1 MLESLSIQNYALIDK
16 VQVQFSSGLNILS
29 GETGAGK
36 SILIGALGLLL
47 GLKADTESIRSGCD
61 EMVISGVVHL
71 GENQEV
77 VDWLEERSFSPED
90 QSIII
95 RRTVKKNGR
104 GTVLLQSSPITITTL
119 RELTGLIFD
128 MHGQHEHQF
137 LVQPENHRRLI
148 DRYSGCVNLVKDFA
162 DIYSRALKAREKLIN
177 LKSSE
182 RERLRQIDLFR
193 FSIQEIDEARLS
205 VGEADELGKEHLIL
219 VNHEKLVNHLE
230 EVYAR
235 VSENRGGGLADLR
248 LAKSSMSELLVL
260 DPELKSLSSQ
270 LEDAFYELEDFTQSI
285 GQYRSKVAFD
295 TNRLEQVEERVA
307 LIHSLK
313 KKYGATIDEILAYG
327 EQCRRELQKIDNWE
341 EERAVLEAEV
351 QALERE
357 IRQIAEELTD
367 RRKQAALILQKKIEI
382 ELESLGMP
390 KVGFQVR
397 ITGKLNETGKP
408 VYSNSGIDSVEFMIS
423 PNPGEPFKRLAQIAS
438 GGELSRIMLAI
449 KSVLAES
456 DHISTLIFDEIDA
469 GIGGEVALAVGERLK
484 KLSSTK
490 QVLCITHLATLAVCA
505 DNHIKVEKMSQNGRT
520 VTRANIVQGVDREE
534 EIARMLAGDKKG
546 EMSRKHALELLN
558 KYGNA

>member
-295 TNRLEQVEERVA
+295 TNRLEQVEERLA